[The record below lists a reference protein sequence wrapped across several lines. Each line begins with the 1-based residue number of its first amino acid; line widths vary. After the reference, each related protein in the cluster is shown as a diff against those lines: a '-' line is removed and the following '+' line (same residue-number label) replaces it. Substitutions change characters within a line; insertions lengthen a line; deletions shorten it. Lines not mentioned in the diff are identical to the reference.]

1 MTKQNETPSSPATLH
16 FAIPPTPF
24 LAQPKPTPAKYWP
37 TRCIYYANK
46 TASILH
52 KNTGLRL
59 VTLHRGE
66 SAVDIA
72 TIIGIVL
79 AFATLLG
86 TTGGEVMM
94 FISIHAVIVVFGGL
108 LAATFIKFNL
118 KDIFNTVGILGHIFI
133 QPKDHPLEIIN
144 QLVDMSNIARKDG
157 ILALEKVRPENQFLQ
172 TAINHSV
179 DGMDP
184 ETLRD
189 ILEKDI
195 EYLESRHKVGILMFD
210 SMGEAAPAMGMVGTL
225 FGMVEMLANM
235 SDPSS
240 IGPAMAK
247 ALLATTYGAVWA
259 NLFAIPFAIKLH
271 HYSKEEVII
280 RQLVMDGIIGI
291 QKGVN
296 PRILEQMLLSALSNK
311 DRVSVA

>member
-1 MTKQNETPSSPATLH
+1 MDV
-16 FAIPPTPF
+16 
-24 LAQPKPTPAKYWP
+24 
-37 TRCIYYANK
+37 
-46 TASILH
+46 ASLI
-52 KNTGLRL
+52 GL
-59 VTLHRGE
+59 
-66 SAVDIA
+66 
-72 TIIGIVL
+72 VL
-79 AFATLLG
+79 AIGTLLG
-86 TTGGEVMM
+86 TTGGEVAM
-94 FISIHAVIVVFGGL
+94 FVSVHAIIVVFGGL

-118 KDIFNTVGILGHIFI
+118 RDLYNTIGILSHIFI
-133 QPKDHPLEIIN
+133 QPKDHPHGIIN
-144 QLVDMSNIARKDG
+144 QIVDMANLARKDG
-157 ILALEKVRPENQFLQ
+157 ILALEKIKPENQFMQ
-172 TAINHSV
+172 MAINYSV

-184 ETLRD
+184 DTLFE
-189 ILEKDI
+189 ILNKDI
-195 EYLESRHKVGILMFD
+195 EYLEARHKVGIIMFD

-280 RQLVMDGIIGI
+280 RQIILDGILGI

-296 PRILEQMLLSALSNK
+296 PRTLEQMLLAALSAK
-311 DRVSVA
+311 DRGAV